1 MPTPFSTRPAC
12 GQPASKQKPL
22 VLATAAAFFALAAGS
37 AQATPC
43 TTSVTTETT
52 TAETVCSDLTVSS
65 AGKID
70 VSGSTAVTVSTGSE
84 FSTSIDNSGRI
95 TGNTAIY
102 VQDTSG
108 TYSTQIN
115 NNSSGVIVGQNYAV
129 NRAGSPGQNVNIFN
143 EGQIAGSIVAT
154 NLTNAG
160 GGVVTLKNGADKDD
174 LRNSGSAGYGVLSGY
189 FSQESDA
196 TLRVAIVSTSVEA
209 SYSYL
214 QAANVELDGTLDV
227 DVKANSGL
235 SLSSGMSSFGII
247 HTTAGSINGAF
258 SQVTDNS
265 ALFNFTTRLG
275 TLVSNQQTL
284 YIDAVRALTVEQAAR
299 DNSNTPGLGAAQVL
313 DSGAAGLQE
322 VVDALGQ
329 LATAQEVSDAV
340 SQTLPLH
347 TGASIAATQDALA
360 SVNQIVQAR
369 IEGSTGLSAG
379 DQAFSDRHVW
389 VKPFGSWAEQENR
402 DGVAGYDARTRGLT
416 VGIDGALSSQLRL
429 GGALAYANIDID
441 GKSTVAKQSSEVDVY
456 QLVGYGSYSLDERTN
471 LNFQVDIGQG
481 NSQGERQIAFT
492 QSVAASDYDSFT
504 AHAGLGIGRNYV
516 LDERTSITPS
526 LRADYTWIKD
536 QAYSET
542 GAGALNLQVQSRKS
556 DALVLALE
564 GKLIRDLGNG
574 TQLQA
579 NLGVGYDTLNERSSI
594 VSAFAGAPNA
604 AFVTYGADPSPWQV
618 RGGFGLTHKTASGME
633 ITGRYDALYKTDFLN
648 QTVSVK
654 LRWMF

>member
-65 AGKID
+65 AGAID
-70 VSGSTAVTVSTGSE
+70 VSGNTAVTISTGNE

-95 TGNTAIY
+95 TGSTAIY
-102 VQDTSG
+102 LQDDS
-108 TYSTQIN
+108 SSHETQIYN
-115 NNSSGVIVGQNYAV
+115 RSSGVIVGQSYAV
-129 NRAGSPGQNVNIFN
+129 NRAGGLEAQDISIYNQ
-143 EGQIAGSIVAT
+143 GQIAGSIVAT
-154 NLTNAG
+154 DLLNYN
-160 GGVVTLKNGADKDD
+160 GGVVTLKNGADRND
-174 LRNSGSAGYGVLSGY
+174 LRNSGTAGGAQLSGT
-189 FSQESDA
+189 FSQESGA
-196 TLRVAIVSTSVEA
+196 TLRVAIVSTSDEG

-214 QAANVELDGTLDV
+214 HAANVNLNGTLDV

-235 SLSSGMSSFGII
+235 SLSSGLSSFGII
-247 HTTAGSINGAF
+247 HATNTFNGTF
-258 SQVTDNS
+258 SQITDNS
-265 ALFNFTTRLG
+265 ALFNFEQRV
-275 TLVSNQQTL
+275 VSNTL

-416 VGIDGALSSQLRL
+416 VGIDGALSPQLRL

-481 NSQGERQIAFT
+481 NSQGERRIAFT
-492 QSVAASDYDSFT
+492 QSTASSDYDSFT

-604 AFVTYGADPSPWQV
+604 AFVTYGAEPSPWQV

>member
-1 MPTPFSTRPAC
+1 MDST
-12 GQPASKQKPL
+12 
-22 VLATAAAFFALAAGS
+22 
-37 AQATPC
+37 
-43 TTSVTTETT
+43 
-52 TAETVCSDLTVSS
+52 
-65 AGKID
+65 
-70 VSGSTAVTVSTGSE
+70 
-84 FSTSIDNSGRI
+84 
-95 TGNTAIY
+95 
-102 VQDTSG
+102 
-108 TYSTQIN
+108 
-115 NNSSGVIVGQNYAV
+115 
-129 NRAGSPGQNVNIFN
+129 NI
-143 EGQIAGSIVAT
+143 
-154 NLTNAG
+154 
-160 GGVVTLKNGADKDD
+160 
-174 LRNSGSAGYGVLSGY
+174 RNSGTVGSAVLSGN
-189 FSQESDA
+189 FTQESGA
-196 TLRVAIVSTSVEA
+196 TLRIAIVSTSDEG

-214 QAANVELDGTLDV
+214 QAANVNLNGTLDV

-235 SLSSGMSSFGII
+235 SLSSGLNSFGII
-247 HTTAGSINGAF
+247 HGSSSLNGTF
-258 SQVTDNS
+258 SQITDNS
-265 ALFNFTTRLG
+265 ALFNFEQRVL
-275 TLVSNQQTL
+275 SNTL

-299 DNSNTPGLGAAQVL
+299 DNSNTPALGAAQVL
-313 DSGAAGLQE
+313 DSGATGLQE

-347 TGASIAATQDALA
+347 TGASIAATQDALS

-379 DQAFSDRHVW
+379 DQAFSDRYVW

-416 VGIDGALSSQLRL
+416 LGVDGALSPQLRL

-471 LNFQVDIGQG
+471 LNFQVDVGQG
-481 NSQGERQIAFT
+481 NSQGERRIAFT
-492 QSVAASDYDSFT
+492 QSTAYSDYDSFT
-504 AHAGLGIGRNYV
+504 AHAGLGIGRSYA
-516 LDERTSITPS
+516 LDSSTTVIPS

-564 GKLIRDLGNG
+564 GKLNKDLGNG

-604 AFVTYGADPSPWQV
+604 AFVTYGAEPSPWQV

>member
-1 MPTPFSTRPAC
+1 MPTPFSARPAC

-22 VLATAAAFFALAAGS
+22 VLATAAACFALAAGS
-37 AQATPC
+37 AQAVGC
-43 TTSVTTETT
+43 ATSVTTETT
-52 TAETVCSDLTVSS
+52 TAATVCSNLTVSS
-65 AGKID
+65 AGAID
-70 VSGSTAVTVSTGSE
+70 VSGSTAVTISTGNE

-95 TGNTAIY
+95 TGSTAIY
-102 VQDTSG
+102 LQDDS
-108 TYSTQIN
+108 SSHETQIYN
-115 NNSSGVIVGQNYAV
+115 RSSGVIVGQSHAV
-129 NRAGSPGQNVNIFN
+129 NRAGGLEAQAISIYNQ
-143 EGQIAGSIVAT
+143 GQIAGSIVAT
-154 NLTNAG
+154 DLLNMN
-160 GGVVTLKNGADKDD
+160 GGVVTLKTNADRDD
-174 LRNSGSAGYGVLSGY
+174 LRNSGTAGAAQLSGY
-189 FSQESDA
+189 FSQESGA
-196 TLRVAIVSTSVEA
+196 TLRVAIVSTSDEG

-235 SLSSGMSSFGII
+235 SLSSGLNSFGII
-247 HTTAGSINGAF
+247 HGSSSLNGTF
-258 SQVTDNS
+258 SQITDNS
-265 ALFNFTTRLG
+265 ALFNFEQRVL
-275 TLVSNQQTL
+275 SNTL
-284 YIDAVRALTVEQAAR
+284 YIDAVRAQTVEQAAR

-313 DSGAAGLQE
+313 DSGASGLQE

-347 TGASIAATQDALA
+347 TGASIAATQDALS

-379 DQAFSDRHVW
+379 DQAFSDRYVW

-416 VGIDGALSSQLRL
+416 LGVDGALSPQLRL

-471 LNFQVDIGQG
+471 LNFQVDVGQG
-481 NSQGERQIAFT
+481 NSQGERRIAFT
-492 QSVAASDYDSFT
+492 QSTASSDYDSFT
-504 AHAGLGIGRNYV
+504 AHAGLGIGRSYA
-516 LDERTSITPS
+516 LDSSTTVIPS

-564 GKLIRDLGNG
+564 GKLNKDLGNG

-604 AFVTYGADPSPWQV
+604 AFVTYGAEPSPWQV

>member
-65 AGKID
+65 AGAID
-70 VSGSTAVTVSTGSE
+70 VSGNTAVTISTGNE

-95 TGNTAIY
+95 TGSTAIY
-102 VQDTSG
+102 LQDDS
-108 TYSTQIN
+108 SSHETQIYN
-115 NNSSGVIVGQNYAV
+115 RSSGVIVGQSYAV
-129 NRAGSPGQNVNIFN
+129 NRAGGLEAQDISIYNQ
-143 EGQIAGSIVAT
+143 GQIAGSIVAT
-154 NLTNAG
+154 DLLNYN
-160 GGVVTLKNGADKDD
+160 GGVVTLKNGADRND
-174 LRNSGSAGYGVLSGY
+174 LRNSGTAGGAQLSGT
-189 FSQESDA
+189 FSQESGA
-196 TLRVAIVSTSVEA
+196 TLRVAIVSTSDEG

-214 QAANVELDGTLDV
+214 QAANVNLNGTLDV

-235 SLSSGMSSFGII
+235 SLSSGLSSFGII
-247 HTTAGSINGAF
+247 HATNTFNGTF
-258 SQVTDNS
+258 SQITDNS
-265 ALFNFTTRLG
+265 ALFNFEQRV
-275 TLVSNQQTL
+275 VSNTL

-416 VGIDGALSSQLRL
+416 VGIDGALSPQLRL

-481 NSQGERQIAFT
+481 NSQGERRIAFT
-492 QSVAASDYDSFT
+492 QSTASSDYDSFT

-604 AFVTYGADPSPWQV
+604 AFVTYGAEPSPWQV

-633 ITGRYDALYKTDFLN
+633 ITGRYDALYKSDFLN

>member
-65 AGKID
+65 AGAID
-70 VSGSTAVTVSTGSE
+70 VSGNTAVTISTGNE

-95 TGNTAIY
+95 TGSTAIY
-102 VQDTSG
+102 LQDDS
-108 TYSTQIN
+108 SSHETQIYN
-115 NNSSGVIVGQNYAV
+115 RSSGVIVGQSYAV
-129 NRAGSPGQNVNIFN
+129 NRAGGLEAQDISIYNQ
-143 EGQIAGSIVAT
+143 GQIAGSIVAT
-154 NLTNAG
+154 DLLNYN
-160 GGVVTLKNGADKDD
+160 GGVVTLKNGADRND
-174 LRNSGSAGYGVLSGY
+174 LRNSGTAGGAQLSGY
-189 FSQESDA
+189 FSQESGA
-196 TLRVAIVSTSVEA
+196 TLRVAIVSTSDEG

-214 QAANVELDGTLDV
+214 QAANVNLNGTLDV

-235 SLSSGMSSFGII
+235 SLSSGLSSFGII
-247 HTTAGSINGAF
+247 HATNTFNGTF
-258 SQVTDNS
+258 SQITDNS
-265 ALFNFTTRLG
+265 ALFNFEQRV
-275 TLVSNQQTL
+275 VSNTL

-416 VGIDGALSSQLRL
+416 VGIDGALSPQLRL

-481 NSQGERQIAFT
+481 NSQGERRIAFT
-492 QSVAASDYDSFT
+492 QSTASSDYDSFT

-604 AFVTYGADPSPWQV
+604 AFVTYGAEPSPWQV